1 MNLINCRADHL
12 FAVALAFVAGLY
24 FGVVDDY
31 SFGPSEDESHLDQ
44 DDTLV
49 FDVEVAVFF
58 GEVELDVC
66 HWVFE
71 ILSMVGQVYTIFI
84 TTYALI
90 HSLCFFRTALVYYG
104 IDFFPKRIIKTR
116 YCKIWVC
123 GV

>member
-1 MNLINCRADHL
+1 MNLINYRADHL

-31 SFGPSEDESHLDQ
+31 SFGPSEDESHLGQ
-44 DDTLV
+44 NYALV

-71 ILSMVGQVYTIFI
+71 ILSLVG
-84 TTYALI
+84 
-90 HSLCFFRTALVYYG
+90 
-104 IDFFPKRIIKTR
+104 
-116 YCKIWVC
+116 
-123 GV
+123 